1 MATLQDEIVAI
12 RARIKNAQ
20 SARDAFRTAGSQGRY
35 LEAYSLVE
43 TLKAQLEQLR
53 RAGLRRR

>member
-12 RARIKNAQ
+12 RARIQRAQ
-20 SARDAFRTAGSQGRY
+20 SARDAFRTAGSQERY

-43 TLKAQLEQLR
+43 TLKVQLEQLR
-53 RAGLRRR
+53 RVGL